1 MMKERLVI
9 LSDRGDSIGTVSFLA
24 VLLIAAVIALFIWQ
38 PWSGFASQRFMTIT
52 TQQDHTVVP

>member
-1 MMKERLVI
+1 
-9 LSDRGDSIGTVSFLA
+9 

-38 PWSGFASQRFMTIT
+38 PWNGFASQRFMTIT

>member
-1 MMKERLVI
+1 MKERIVI
-9 LSDRGDSIGTVSFLA
+9 LSESGDSVATVTFIA

-38 PWSGFASQRFMTIT
+38 PWNGVATQRFTTIT

>member
-1 MMKERLVI
+1 MKERIVI
-9 LSDRGDSIGTVSFLA
+9 LSERGDSVGTVTFLA

-38 PWSGFASQRFMTIT
+38 PWNAVATQRFMTIT